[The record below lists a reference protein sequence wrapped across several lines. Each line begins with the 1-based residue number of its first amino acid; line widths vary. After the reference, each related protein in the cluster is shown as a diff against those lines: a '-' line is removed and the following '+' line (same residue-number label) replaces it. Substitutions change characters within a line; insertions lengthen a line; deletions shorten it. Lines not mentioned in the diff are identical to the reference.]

1 MLSRLY
7 EQYRRLLTALATL
20 HITEILKIESLSQSV
35 NRDV

>member
-7 EQYRRLLTALATL
+7 EQYRRLLTALAPL
-20 HITEILKIESLSQSV
+20 DITEILKIESLSQRV